1 MMRLLNFMASEGP
14 RLGLKREDDVVDL
27 TAAGLPATL
36 EALLQSGPDYT
47 ERVATAAAASK
58 TCIPYSEIEFLP
70 PIINCAKAIAVGLNY
85 VDHAAESKF
94 EPPSYPVLFN
104 RYPTSWVGH
113 DQPIIRPHISDK
125 FDYEGE
131 MAVIIGKSGRY
142 ISKETALDHV
152 AGYSVFNDGSIRD
165 YQTKSA
171 QWMMG
176 KNFDRSGS
184 FGPVFVSADEL
195 PAGATGLS
203 LQTRLNGEVM
213 QSTSTDQMI
222 FDVATLIALISE
234 AFELVPGDVI
244 ISGTPAGVGAA
255 RKPQVFMK
263 PGDVCEVE
271 IEGIGIL
278 SNTIADEQ

>member
-1 MMRLLNFMASEGP
+1 MRLLNFMSAEGS
-14 RLGLKREDDVVDL
+14 RLGLESGDEVIDL
-27 TAAGLPATL
+27 TAGGLPTTL
-36 EALLQSGPDYT
+36 DELLQSGKNLT
-47 ERVATAAAASK
+47 ASVKAAADASTK
-58 TCIPYSEIEFLP
+58 RLPLADIDYLP
-70 PIINCAKAIAVGLNY
+70 PILNCAKAIAVGLNY

-94 EPPSYPVLFN
+94 DPPEYPVLFN
-104 RYPTSWVGH
+104 RYPSSWVGH
-113 DQPIIRPHISDK
+113 DKPIIRPHISDK

-131 MAVIIGKSGRY
+131 LAVVIGKAGRY
-142 ISKETALDHV
+142 ISKEDALSHV

-176 KNFDRSGS
+176 KNFDNSGS
-184 FGPVFVSADEL
+184 FGPVFVTADDL
-195 PAGATGLS
+195 PEGATGLK

-213 QSTSTDQMI
+213 QSASTDQMI

-263 PGDVCEVE
+263 PGDICEVE

-278 SNTIADEQ
+278 SNTIADEN